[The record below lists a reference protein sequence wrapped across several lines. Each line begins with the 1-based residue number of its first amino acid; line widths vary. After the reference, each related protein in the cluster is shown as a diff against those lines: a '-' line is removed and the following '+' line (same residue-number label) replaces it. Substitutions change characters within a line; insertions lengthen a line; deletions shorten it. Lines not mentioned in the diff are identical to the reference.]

1 MIQSPQRRA
10 ALLADEGVYRMTK
23 EIQLVKPDQFF
34 DLYPPQ
40 LTENLIQMAETFL
53 ARCLKPVTDLEMFDD
68 LCLAEFNSNT
78 LKLDLERTVCTSAN
92 ARKHIYRAYYQI
104 QLLVL
109 ASFRDA
115 ALTMDT

>member
-1 MIQSPQRRA
+1 
-10 ALLADEGVYRMTK
+10 
-23 EIQLVKPDQFF
+23 
-34 DLYPPQ
+34 
-40 LTENLIQMAETFL
+40 MAETFL
-53 ARCLKPVTDLEMFDD
+53 ARCLKLVTDLEMFDD